1 MKTKEAIDVFLEA
14 KVGIRAPRTIEWH
27 KENLQRFSSFIGENQ
42 CVESIDIRQLRQWR
56 VALNKRDLSEWTIH
70 GYLRTIRHFFNWL
83 EEEEM
88 LDQNPA
94 KRLKLFRLPK
104 PPRKGI
110 SDAARDAMLSVRR
123 DNTRDFAILMF
134 VASTGCRI
142 AGVTTLT
149 VENIDIDSMSAF
161 ITEKGQKSRTVFLG
175 LEAASA
181 MRNWIDI
188 RPPTNA
194 REVFVQKEGRGLT
207 SSGIYQVFKRAA
219 KDAGIKNNW
228 SPHQWRHAFA
238 RNFLRNGG
246 DIGVLSQILG
256 HATIHVTLMHYGS
269 LENQDLQN
277 AHLKF
282 APKVA

>member
-1 MKTKEAIDVFLEA
+1 MKTQEAIDVFLEA
-14 KVGIRAPRTIEWH
+14 KIGESAPKTIAWH
-27 KENLQRFSSFIGENQ
+27 KGNLQRFSSFIGENQ

-56 VALNKRDLSEWTIH
+56 ASLNQRNISAWTLH

-88 LDQNPA
+88 LEQNPA

-110 SDAARDAMLSVRR
+110 PDADRDAMLSMRR
-123 DNTRDFAILMF
+123 DNVRDFAILMF
-134 VASTGCRI
+134 VATTGCRI
-142 AGVTTLT
+142 GGVTTLT
-149 VENIDIDSMSAF
+149 IDNLDIENRTAI

-175 LEAASA
+175 SKAANALQS
-181 MRNWIDI
+181 WLDV
-188 RPPTNA
+188 RPSTNA
-194 REVFVQKEGRGLT
+194 REIFVQKEGKGLT

-219 KDAGIKNNW
+219 KDASVKKNWN
-228 SPHQWRHAFA
+228 PHQWRHAFA

-246 DIGVLSQILG
+246 DIGMLSQILG
-256 HATIHVTLMHYGS
+256 HSSLHVTLIHYGS
-269 LENQDLQN
+269 LENKDLQN